1 MILVTGGCRS
11 GKSGYAQGVAE
22 ALAPNRLY
30 VATAEACDEA
40 MRERIERHRQARD
53 ASWHT
58 LELPM
63 GFGLGRQGV
72 SPVEREGAS
81 CGRANICSG
90 EPLTNEAGVLFTTGD
105 FARFFAGY
113 GGQGRVVLVD
123 CLTLWVSGLMALG
136 AKERQ
141 IQGLATA
148 LLASLR
154 GLACPVVVVT
164 NEVGLG
170 GIAATRQTREFCDVA
185 GMVNQLVASEAET
198 VVFVVSGLPM
208 TIKGMVP

>member
-11 GKSGYAQGVAE
+11 GKSGYAQRVAE

-30 VATAEACDEA
+30 VATAEACDKA
-40 MRERIERHRQARD
+40 MRERIERHQQARD

-72 SPVEREGAS
+72 SPVERGGAS
-81 CGRANICSG
+81 CNKTKTRRNDLLANDAS
-90 EPLTNEAGVLFTTGD
+90 TLFTTRNFD
-105 FARFFAGY
+105 LFFAGY
-113 GGQGRVVLVD
+113 GEQGRVVLVD
-123 CLTLWVSGLMALG
+123 CLTLWVSGLMVCG

-141 IQGLATA
+141 VRGLATA

-154 GLACPVVVVT
+154 SLACPVVVVT

-170 GIAATRQTREFCDVA
+170 GITATRQGREFCDVA
-185 GMVNQLVASEAET
+185 GMVNQLAASEAET
-198 VVFVVSGLPM
+198 VVLVVSGLPM